1 MAGPS
6 RRRREE
12 NPALEGYFR
21 HGRGD
26 AGSGESADR
35 HAGFPGKGAEK
46 RGKSAGFFRS
56 FSTAAHRLPEGDRC
70 SVRVGGVG
78 SEEAVFHSFPVDG
91 SSFGK
96 PGVCRGIR
104 RRAESL
110 SICGAKVEVSS
121 KRGAAGWLSG
131 RFPQGPVGRNCRSA
145 GGCEGVKAAFRRN
158 PARSATDGARF
169 PQKFSTGCG
178 NIGGKTKR
186 ISRGFVRA
194 KPAAEGVWERFGK
207 VGDFFLLCRS
217 FCMRTNVCGDVH
229 AESIVFFA
237 CAAGGQEGSPVSR
250 GETDRPSCQSPLPEA
265 QFLASGLHPSNVH
278 TLSFLSALLNGI
290 LPVLFCDKRVYRKTA
305 RMINRAFTMLSGSV
319 SFMARSTPR
328 MQLFVS
334 GLSTPSRQGVHSEL
348 SGLDRAFARCTFAG
362 TSLTRKIAPS
372 ALSVLVT
379 FSAS

>member
-1 MAGPS
+1 MGKVRIPACRMAGPS

-56 FSTAAHRLPEGDRC
+56 FSTAANRLPEGDRC

-78 SEEAVFHSFPVDG
+78 SEEAVFHSFPVDV

-121 KRGAAGWLSG
+121 KRGAAGGLSG
-131 RFPQGPVGRNCRSA
+131 RFPPGPIGRNCRSA
-145 GGCEGVKAAFRRN
+145 GRCGGVKAAFRRN

-186 ISRGFVRA
+186 ISRGFARA
-194 KPAAEGVWERFGK
+194 EPAEEGVWER
-207 VGDFFLLCRS
+207 
-217 FCMRTNVCGDVH
+217 CGN
-229 AESIVFFA
+229 AFA
-237 CAAGGQEGSPVSR
+237 KRMISQEGGIGKFRIKNSEFRIEV
-250 GETDRPSCQSPLPEA
+250 ET
-265 QFLASGLHPSNVH
+265 ASGFNQ
-278 TLSFLSALLNGI
+278 I
-290 LPVLFCDKRVYRKTA
+290 
-305 RMINRAFTMLSGSV
+305 
-319 SFMARSTPR
+319 
-328 MQLFVS
+328 Q
-334 GLSTPSRQGVHSEL
+334 SRTISC
-348 SGLDRAFARCTFAG
+348 CTFAG
-362 TSLTRKIAPS
+362 TSLTRQAASS
-372 ALSVLVT
+372 AMSVLLA
-379 FSAS
+379 FPAS